1 VSSLKDTRSP
11 ESRVRERG
19 KRTGML
25 ALAILAGINLLNYLD
40 RYVVSALLPDLKR
53 APMHLSDFELG
64 TLMSGFLIVYML
76 TAPLFGRLGD
86 RGSRPKPIAIGVFI
100 WSLATGLSGLARNY
114 LQLLAAR
121 AVVGIGEAA
130 YGTIAPALLADFF
143 GRRTRGRAFAIF
155 NMAIPVGAALGYV
168 VGGVVRQHYGWHAAF
183 YVAGIPGVVLA
194 LWILRLP
201 DPPRGAKEESDGE
214 GESQSDERP
223 RRARRK
229 ATSGRTGVRPGQI
242 AEQGQRSEMRGPGA
256 LPPGTPT
263 GTAPTQAGSWA
274 VYLRLLRQ
282 VPYML
287 TVLGYAAY
295 TFALGGLA
303 FWMPYFLEQVRGI
316 PAVQASAGFG
326 EIVVLTGFIGTF
338 VGGWLGD
345 YWLRYSRQAYLWM
358 SGWVTL
364 LAVPAAYLALAAA
377 APKVFYPALI
387 VAELLLFMSTGP
399 INTAIVNLVRP
410 TERAS
415 AVALS
420 ILTIHLLGD
429 VLSPS
434 IIGKLSD
441 LYSLGAAV
449 MVVPGAVAICAVL
462 WLVAAR
468 AGSQR
473 VTKARSIT

>member
-1 VSSLKDTRSP
+1 MH
-11 ESRVRERG
+11 ERG
-19 KRTGML
+19 KRTGLL
-25 ALAILAGINLLNYLD
+25 ALAILSGINLLNYLD

-114 LQLLAAR
+114 VQLLAAR

-130 YGTIAPALLADFF
+130 YGTIAPSLLADFF
-143 GRRTRGRAFAIF
+143 ERRTRGRAFAVF
-155 NMAIPVGAALGYV
+155 NMAIPVGAALGYI
-168 VGGVVRQHYGWHAAF
+168 VGGVVRQHFGWHAAF

-201 DPPRGAKEESDGE
+201 DPPRGAKEASDGE
-214 GESQSDERP
+214 PDS
-223 RRARRK
+223 
-229 ATSGRTGVRPGQI
+229 I
-242 AEQGQRSEMRGPGA
+242 RGGSHA
-256 LPPGTPT
+256 L
-263 GTAPTQAGSWA
+263 QAGSWA

-282 VPYML
+282 APYML

-303 FWMPYFLEQVRGI
+303 FWMPTFLERVRGI

-326 EIVVLTGFIGTF
+326 EIVVLTGFVGTF

-358 SGWVTL
+358 SGWVTV
-364 LAVPAAYLALAAA
+364 LAVPAAYLALAAG
-377 APKVFYPALI
+377 APAVFYPALV

-399 INTAIVNLVRP
+399 INTAIVNLVSP

-434 IIGKLSD
+434 IIGALSD
-441 LYSLGAAV
+441 LSSLGAAV
-449 MVVPGAVAICAVL
+449 MIVPGAVAICAVL

-468 AGSQR
+468 AGGAS
-473 VTKARSIT
+473 TAAST